1 MPVLDLAGVDRS
13 FGDLVVLRGVD
24 LTLGHG
30 EVVAVLGPSG
40 CGKTTLLRL
49 VAGLDPLD
57 AGSITLDGRLLSG
70 SGVHVDAA
78 ARGVGMVFQD
88 GALFPFL
95 DVARNVTFGLER
107 PARRES
113 VSADPWL
120 ELVGIG
126 GLGSRRV
133 DELSGGQRQRVA
145 LARALAPEP
154 AVLLLDEP
162 FANLDAALRVELREE
177 VRRMLRARGTTA
189 LVVTHDRAEAF
200 ALADRVAVM
209 LDGVIAQIGT
219 PEELLGAPASLEVA
233 RVVGEPQVLLVRCA
247 AEGWATEV
255 GPLAAAGS
263 DVVGDPTLAVYWPEQ
278 FEIAAEHVESL
289 VEVEGATVEGATV
302 AIRCRTE
309 LGAHLLVR
317 CLRTPSVGELP
328 RSGARVGLRVTSPPV
343 LVADA

>member
-1 MPVLDLAGVDRS
+1 MPVLDLDGVERS

-24 LTLGHG
+24 LTLGDG

-49 VAGLDPLD
+49 VAGLDTLD

-107 PARRES
+107 SARRES
-113 VSADPWL
+113 ASADPWL

-126 GLGSRRV
+126 GLGGRRV

-177 VRRMLRARGTTA
+177 VRRLLRARGTTA

-209 LDGVIAQIGT
+209 LGGRIAQVGT
-219 PEELLGAPASLEVA
+219 PDELLRTPASLEVA
-233 RVVGEPQVLLVRCA
+233 RVIGEPQVLRTWRE
-247 AEGWATEV
+247 AEGWVTELGPIGDAV
-255 GPLAAAGS
+255 GVAG
-263 DVVGDPTLAVYWPEQ
+263 DAGVAIYWPEQ
-278 FEIAAEHVESL
+278 LEIGAEHTGAR
-289 VEVEGATVEGATV
+289 VEVEGAAVEGATL

-317 CLRTPSVGELP
+317 CLRTPLGGALP
-328 RSGARVGLRVTSPPV
+328 RPGARVGLRTTSPPV
-343 LVADA
+343 LVMGD